1 MSKSRSCPDA
11 QRFEELSQSVQ
22 NGSMKPE
29 AALADVQKMNFLGF
43 DIEDIELV
51 QKADW
56 LPDDVAVKIMK
67 DWMHQQDEIL
77 LKLRAHLVLT
87 PTISKD
93 RLKEFTEAIRSPSKE
108 PDLIIKDVI
117 EKIATAGG
125 TRDALNP
132 LTNGLISCSSLSETN
147 DHPIADLFSFE
158 KGKYYMSH
166 SVQGQFLAV
175 SLPPFLQ
182 LQVTEYTLGA
192 PPKKDNQRAEGGI
205 SSWQLQGSNDQKNWA
220 TIDLQSDNKDLARA
234 DSVKTFVVEEPEKKG
249 FFTHFK
255 LTHTGQNHQL
265 NFSILLSK
273 FDLSG
278 KLIIHKE

>member
-1 MSKSRSCPDA
+1 MSKTRSCPDA
-11 QRFEELSQSVQ
+11 QRFEELSKSVTS
-22 NGSMKPE
+22 GSMTPE
-29 AALADVQKMNFLGF
+29 SALAEVEKMNFLLF
-43 DIEDIELV
+43 DIDDIELV
-51 QKADW
+51 QNADW

-67 DWMHQQDEIL
+67 EWMHQQDEIL

-93 RLKEFTEAIRSPSKE
+93 RLKEFTEAIRSPSNE

-117 EKIATAGG
+117 EQIATAGG

-132 LTNGLISCSSLSETN
+132 LTNGLISCSSQSEIG
-147 DHPIADLFSFE
+147 DHPMAHLFSFE
-158 KGKYYMSH
+158 KGKYYMSN
-166 SVQGQFLAV
+166 SVQGQYLTV

-192 PPKKDNQRAEGGI
+192 PPKREGQAAEGGM
-205 SSWQLQGSNDQKNWA
+205 SSWQLEGSNDQKNWV
-220 TIDLQSDNKDLARA
+220 TIDLQSDNKDLRRA
-234 DSVKTFVVEEPEKKG
+234 DSVKTFAVAEPEKRG

-255 LTHTGQNHQL
+255 LTHTGENHQG
-265 NFSILLSK
+265 NFSIHLSK